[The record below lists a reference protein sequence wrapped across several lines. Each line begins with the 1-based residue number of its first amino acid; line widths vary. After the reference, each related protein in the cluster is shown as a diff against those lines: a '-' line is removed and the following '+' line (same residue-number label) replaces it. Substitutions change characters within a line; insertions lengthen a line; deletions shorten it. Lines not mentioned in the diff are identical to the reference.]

1 MKILLVYP
9 SYPNTFWSFKHALKF
24 VFKAATHPPLALIT
38 VAALLPAEWEQQLID
53 LNVAPL
59 VDSDLKGA
67 DYVFISAM
75 AIQRE
80 SVQKVIER
88 CKKLGVKTVGGGPLF
103 TSEPEAFPD
112 VDYLLLNEAEIT
124 LPRFLNDL
132 DQSTPRHIYTTDQW
146 ADLAQTPVPRWDL
159 VDFKQYASMCIQYSR
174 GCPFECDFCDI
185 TTLYG
190 HQPRT
195 KSKEQVIAE
204 LESLYDRG
212 WRGNVF
218 LVDDNLIGNKRKLKE
233 EILPAMEAWMI
244 EHRFPFTFYTQT
256 SINLADDDEL
266 LKMMAR
272 VGFNMIFIGI
282 ETPNEES
289 LAECGK
295 NQNRR
300 RDLVAAVKKIQRY
313 GMEVQGGFIVGFDKD
328 PLSIFEKQI
337 EFIQKSGIVTAMVGI
352 LNVMRGT
359 KLYQRLA
366 SEDRIIRGGNGNN
379 TDLTLNFIPK
389 MPRESLIDGYKKLVT
404 TIYSPDYFYNRVK
417 EFLKEYHPFPR
428 KAHRGSWRDFAAFF
442 KSVLLIGILGE
453 ERKHYWRLLGWS
465 IFTRP
470 RLFPLAV
477 TCAIYGFHFRKVF
490 GEYQLES

>member
-1 MKILLVYP
+1 MRILLVYP

-24 VFKAATHPPLALIT
+24 VFKAATHPPLGLIT
-38 VAALLPAEWEQQLID
+38 VAALLPTEWEQRLID
-53 LNVAPL
+53 LNVGP
-59 VDSDLKGA
+59 VTDSDLKWA
-67 DYVFISAM
+67 DYVLISAM
-75 AIQRE
+75 A
-80 SVQKVIER
+80 VQKESAQKIIER

-103 TSEPEAFPD
+103 TSEPETFPD
-112 VDYLLLNEAEIT
+112 VDYLVLNEAEIT
-124 LPRFLNDL
+124 LPLFLNDL
-132 DQSTPRHIYTTDQW
+132 DNGTPRHIYATEQW
-146 ADLAQTPVPRWDL
+146 ADLALTPVPRWDM
-159 VDFKQYASMCIQYSR
+159 VDLKQYASMCIQYSR

-185 TTLYG
+185 TALYG
-190 HQPRT
+190 RIPRT
-195 KSKEQVIAE
+195 KSKGQLIAE

-218 LVDDNLIGNKRKLKE
+218 LVDDNLIGNKKKLKE
-233 EILPAMEAWMI
+233 EILPAMEAWMT
-244 EHRFPFTFYTQT
+244 EHSYPFSFYTQT

-266 LKMMAR
+266 LEMMVR
-272 VGFNMIFIGI
+272 IGFNMIFIGI

-300 RDLVAAVKKIQRY
+300 RDLIAAVKKFQHC
-313 GMEVQGGFIVGFDKD
+313 GLEVQGGFIVGFDKD

-366 SEDRIIRGGNGNN
+366 QEKRIIRNGNGNN

-389 MPRESLIDGYKKLVT
+389 MPRENLVDGYKKLVT
-404 TIYSPDYFYNRVK
+404 TIYAPDYFYSRVK
-417 EFLKEYHPFPR
+417 EFLKEYRPFPR
-428 KAHRGSWRDFAAFF
+428 KGLRGNLRDLAAFF

-453 ERKHYWRLLGWS
+453 ERKHYWKLLGWS
-465 IFTRP
+465 IFNRP
-470 RLFPLAV
+470 QLFPLAV

-490 GEYQLES
+490 GEYR